1 MAHVNN
7 LFVPVSEKLGGHLP
21 IPTFKENLVTIKQVK
36 DWMTSHVITVSSS
49 CTLPD
54 AYWLM
59 LENKIRRLPVVEE
72 SNLVGMVTIEDLRH
86 MDPVKVAGFDV
97 IHISNMLSMLP
108 VRQLMTKNPI
118 TIAPTASLIDAARL
132 MLKHKISALPVLEGD
147 KLVGI
152 ITESDIFRAFVES
165 EEKN

>member
-1 MAHVNN
+1 MVYVNN
-7 LFVPVSEKLGGHLP
+7 SFVSVLEKLGGYLP
-21 IPTFKENLVTIKQVK
+21 IPTFKENLVTTKQVK
-36 DWMTSHVITVSSS
+36 DWMTSHVITVSSN

-72 SNLVGMVTIEDLRH
+72 GNLVGMVTIEDLRH
-86 MDPVKVAGFDV
+86 MDPIKVAGFDV
-97 IHISNMLSMLP
+97 IHISNTLSRLP
-108 VRQLMTKNPI
+108 VRQLMTENPK

-132 MLKHKISALPVLEGD
+132 MLKHKIGALPVLEGD

>member
-1 MAHVNN
+1 MVHVNES
-7 LFVPVSEKLGGHLP
+7 FVSVLEKLGRCPH
-21 IPTFKENLVTIKQVK
+21 IPPFKENLAKQVK
-36 DWMTSHVITVSSS
+36 DWMTSHVITVSSN

-72 SNLVGMVTIEDLRH
+72 GNLIGMVAIKDLRQIE
-86 MDPVKVAGFDV
+86 PVKIAGFDV
-97 IHISNMLSMLP
+97 IHISNMLSKLP
-108 VRQLMTKNPI
+108 VRQLMTENPK
-118 TIAPTASLIDAARL
+118 TIAPTDSLIDAARL
-132 MLKHKISALPVLEGD
+132 MLKHKISALPVLEED
-147 KLVGI
+147 QLVGI